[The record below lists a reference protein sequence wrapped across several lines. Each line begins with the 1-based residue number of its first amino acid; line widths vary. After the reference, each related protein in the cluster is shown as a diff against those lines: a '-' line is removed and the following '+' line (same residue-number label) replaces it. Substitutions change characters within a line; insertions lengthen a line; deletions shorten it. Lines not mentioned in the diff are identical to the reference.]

1 MSVAVG
7 LAVRVVRLGYKP
19 EGHGAENDSWLA
31 GSSIDE
37 GHCGSLWWGGDMRCC
52 WGTIWF
58 CGVDSGGT
66 RGGGSG
72 VVMGMSMS
80 RYLYMGVGRGR
91 GGGRGGGG
99 GGGGVGRGMGMGM
112 GMGARRR

>member
-37 GHCGSLWWGGDMRCC
+37 GHCGSLWWGGYEMLLGHDMVLWCRQ
-52 WGTIWF
+52 W
-58 CGVDSGGT
+58 
-66 RGGGSG
+66 RNE
-72 VVMGMSMS
+72 
-80 RYLYMGVGRGR
+80 
-91 GGGRGGGG
+91 
-99 GGGGVGRGMGMGM
+99 
-112 GMGARRR
+112 RRRLGCGNGDEYEQVPVYGCWQR